1 MNEKIRNE
9 YQDLQTNFVRN
20 LDIDSTKADFQL
32 QTIYD
37 TFAKIC
43 ALFELT
49 SASVSFYKSEF
60 DEQIGKRDEYIGYEA
75 KEGGIPVVTMR
86 KNALVGAVVIAE
98 VCREADKPS
107 LPDEEVDMIRQIM
120 FTALGFA
127 SLKRLQRIV
136 ASLTYDDEN
145 GFKNLRYFEHTLRQL
160 DFDGILVKMAAFH
173 FNLRHFSLVNQEIGR
188 GAADLVIRN
197 HYDGLKELI
206 GDVGALSRLGGDNF
220 VGICDKSRIDRVID
234 YLTNTPVVYNASGE
248 RIIISASAG
257 IFIIPEDFKMH
268 NTGQVMD
275 KIITSSQV
283 AKTGGGSQ
291 IVFFN
296 DRLAAGKEKMMHV
309 QNLFPEALEK
319 EEFKVFYQ
327 PKINVDTGD
336 IVGAEALCRWFKG
349 GTIIPPMDFIPVLES
364 TSDICKLDFYML
376 DHVCKDIR
384 RWLDEGRKMVRV
396 SVNLSRKHMMNIDL
410 IKKIIDTIDNNDVPH
425 KYIEIE
431 LTETT
436 TDVEFK
442 DLNRVVSGL
451 QHEGIYTSV
460 DDFGI
465 GYSSLNLIRAIPWNV
480 LKIDKSFLPVD
491 EDDQNSIRS
500 IMFRHVV
507 AMTNE
512 LGLECIAEGVE
523 TMEQVKVLRENGC
536 AIAQGYYFDKPLP
549 VADFEN
555 RLDSGNYKAKLDE

>member
-37 TFAKIC
+37 TFAKLC

-49 SASVSFYKSEF
+49 SASVSFYKSEY

-75 KEGGIPVVTMR
+75 KAGGVPVVTMR

-107 LPDEEVDMIRQIM
+107 LLDEELDVIKQIM

-160 DFDGILVKMAAFH
+160 DFDGVLVKMAAFH

-206 GDVGALSRLGGDNF
+206 GDSGALSRLGGDNF
-220 VGICDKSRIDRVID
+220 VGICDKSRIDRVIA

-384 RWLDEGRKMVRV
+384 RWLDEGRKIVRV

-555 RLDSGNYKAKLDE
+555 RLDSGNYKAKLSE

>member
-20 LDIDSTKADFQL
+20 LDMDSTKADFQL

-37 TFAKIC
+37 TFAKLC

-75 KEGGIPVVTMR
+75 KAGGVPVVTMR

-107 LPDEEVDMIRQIM
+107 LPDEELDVIKQIM

-160 DFDGILVKMAAFH
+160 DFDGMLVKMAAFH

-206 GDVGALSRLGGDNF
+206 GDSGALSRLGGDNF
-220 VGICDKSRIDRVID
+220 VGICDKSRIDRVIG

-364 TSDICKLDFYML
+364 TNDICKLDFYML

-384 RWLDEGRKMVRV
+384 RWLDEGRKIVRV

-523 TMEQVKVLRENGC
+523 TMEQVNVLRENGC

-555 RLDSGNYKAKLDE
+555 RLDSGNYKAKLSE

>member
-1 MNEKIRNE
+1 MNDYKRIKCLKLQARFVEKLDAE
-9 YQDLQTNFVRN
+9 STN
-20 LDIDSTKADFQL
+20 TDFQL
-32 QTIYD
+32 DAVYEVFEQ
-37 TFAKIC
+37 IC
-43 ALFELT
+43 KLFDLT
-49 SASVSFYKSEF
+49 SASISFYNNEH
-60 DEQIGKRDEYIGYEA
+60 DERIDKKDEYISYEA
-75 KEGGIPVVTMR
+75 KKGGVPIITMR
-86 KNALVGAVVIAE
+86 KNALVGAVIICN
-98 VCREADKPS
+98 VCKAADSEPLS
-107 LPDEEVDMIRQIM
+107 DDECRTIRQIM

-136 ASLTYDDEN
+136 AGLTYEDEN
-145 GFKNLRYFEHTLRQL
+145 GYKNLRYYEHMLY
-160 DFDGILVKMAAFH
+160 DINYSGNIGKMAAFH

-188 GAADLVIRN
+188 AAADLVIKN
-197 HYDGLKELI
+197 HYSGLREI
-206 GDVGALSRLGGDNF
+206 VGESGMVCRLGGDNF
-220 VGICDKSRIDRVID
+220 VGMCEKSRIERVIE
-234 YLTNTPVVYNASGE
+234 YLTSTPIVYNASGE

-257 IFIIPEDFKMH
+257 VFVIPDDFTMH
-268 NTGQVMD
+268 NTGEIMD
-275 KIITSSQV
+275 KIITSSQA

-327 PKINVDTGD
+327 PKINVNTGE

-349 GTIIPPMDFIPVLES
+349 GTLIPPMDFIPVLEA
-364 TSDICKLDFYML
+364 TNDICKLDLYML
-376 DHVCKDIR
+376 DHVCRDIR
-384 RWLDEGRKMVRV
+384 RWLDEGRKTVRI

-410 IKKIIDTIDNNDVPH
+410 IKRIIDIIDKNGVPH
-425 KYIEIE
+425 EYIEIE

-451 QHEGIYTSV
+451 QNEGIYTSV

-480 LKIDKSFLPVD
+480 LKVDKSFLPVD
-491 EDDQNSIRS
+491 DDDPNSTRS

-523 TMEQVKVLRENGC
+523 TAAQIRVLRENKC
-536 AIAQGYYFDKPLP
+536 AIAQGFHFDKPLP
-549 VADFEN
+549 VAEFEERMAAGSYEIN
-555 RLDSGNYKAKLDE
+555 LDK

>member
-37 TFAKIC
+37 TFAKLC

-49 SASVSFYKSEF
+49 SASVSFYKSEY

-75 KEGGIPVVTMR
+75 KAGGVPVVTMR

-107 LPDEEVDMIRQIM
+107 LLDEELDVIKQIM

-160 DFDGILVKMAAFH
+160 DFDGVLVKMAAFH

-206 GDVGALSRLGGDNF
+206 GDSGALSRLGGDNF
-220 VGICDKSRIDRVID
+220 VGICDKSRIDRVIA

-384 RWLDEGRKMVRV
+384 RWLDEGRKIVRV

-465 GYSSLNLIRAIPWNV
+465 GYSSLNLIRVIPWNV

-555 RLDSGNYKAKLDE
+555 RLDSGNYKAKLSE

>member
-1 MNEKIRNE
+1 MNEKTRNE

-37 TFAKIC
+37 TFAKLC
-43 ALFELT
+43 SLFELT
-49 SASVSFYKSEF
+49 SASVSFYKSEY

-75 KEGGIPVVTMR
+75 KAGGVPVVTMR

-107 LPDEEVDMIRQIM
+107 LHDEELDVIRQIM

-160 DFDGILVKMAAFH
+160 DFDGMLVKMAAFH

-206 GDVGALSRLGGDNF
+206 GDSGALSRLGGDNF
-220 VGICDKSRIDRVID
+220 VGICDKSRIDRVIE

-384 RWLDEGRKMVRV
+384 RWLDEGRKIVRV

-555 RLDSGNYKAKLDE
+555 RLDSGNYKAKLSE